1 MHQVLAVKLFSFYPD
16 FNMGDS
22 LKDIRKKEGE
32 KLGGETLLPPVQVS
46 RTKYAKRKATLKDLK
61 LKQKQKKER
70 RKIRDQEGGEKKVP
84 KTIESCREPDST
96 VVDNNASE
104 EIIEEIHRDLET
116 DELSTYFNKEYEPKV
131 LITFSENP
139 IKESRRFASLLTK
152 LIPNS
157 MRMGRKGSSIK
168 SIVKDAIKKNFSDV
182 IILNEDRFKTNGLL
196 LIHLPEGPTAY
207 FRLSNIKLCSKKQL
221 KEMTD
226 HRPEV
231 ILNNF
236 NTRLGQTVGRMLG
249 AVFHYQPDFKSR
261 RVVTFHNQ
269 RDYIFFRHHRY
280 KFLKGKPALRELG
293 PRFTLKLQS
302 LQRGT
307 FDSKFGEYEW
317 NIVGK
322 RHQMETS
329 RRRFFL

>member
-1 MHQVLAVKLFSFYPD
+1 
-16 FNMGDS
+16 MGDS
-22 LKDIRKKEGE
+22 LKKINKTEERKSVD
-32 KLGGETLLPPVQVS
+32 ETLLPKIAPK
-46 RTKYAKRKATLKDLK
+46 RTKHSLRKEAIKSLR
-61 LKQKQKKER
+61 QKKIDKKKR
-70 RKIRDQEGGEKKVP
+70 RKQRDEEGREKQTP
-84 KTIESCREPDST
+84 KTIESCRESDST
-96 VVDNNASE
+96 VLTNVPE
-104 EIIEEIHRDLET
+104 EIIDEVNRDIET
-116 DELSTYFNKEYEPKV
+116 DELSSYFCKEYEPKV

-139 IKESRRFASLLTK
+139 IKASRRFALQLCK
-152 LIPNS
+152 IIPNC
-157 MRMGRKGSSIK
+157 MRIGRKGASIK
-168 SIVKDAIKKNFSDV
+168 SIVKDAIQKKFTDIIV
-182 IILNEDRFKTNGLL
+182 INEDRFEPNGLL

-207 FRLSNIKLCSKKQL
+207 FRLSNIKTCNKKQM
-221 KEMTD
+221 KEITY

-249 AVFHYQPDFKSR
+249 AVFHYQPDFKGR

-280 KFLKGKPALRELG
+280 KFIKGEPALRELG

-317 NIVGK
+317 NIFGR
-322 RHQMETS
+322 RHEMETS
-329 RRRFFL
+329 RRKFFL

>member
-1 MHQVLAVKLFSFYPD
+1 MDDSD
-16 FNMGDS
+16 IGDS
-22 LKDIRKKEGE
+22 LKKIKKLEERKSVGD
-32 KLGGETLLPPVQVS
+32 TLLPAIDRKKTKHALRKEILKVQRV
-46 RTKYAKRKATLKDLK
+46 
-61 LKQKQKKER
+61 KKKEKGER
-70 RKIRDQEGGEKKVP
+70 RKARDREGREKQVP

-96 VVDNNASE
+96 VLTDVPEDIID
-104 EIIEEIHRDLET
+104 EINRDIET
-116 DELSTYFNKEYEPKV
+116 DELSSYFNKEYEPKV
-131 LITFSENP
+131 MITFSEKP
-139 IKESRRFASLLTK
+139 IKASRRFALQLCK
-152 LIPNS
+152 IIPNC
-157 MRMGRKGSSIK
+157 MRIGRKGSSIK
-168 SIVKDAIKKNFSDV
+168 SMVKDAIQKKFTDIIV
-182 IILNEDRFKTNGLL
+182 INEDRFEPNGLL

-207 FRLSNIKLCSKKQL
+207 FRLSNVKTCNKKQM
-221 KEMTD
+221 KELTY

-249 AVFHYQPDFKSR
+249 SIFHYQPDFKGR

-280 KFLKGKPALRELG
+280 KFLKGEPALRELG

-317 NIVGK
+317 NMFGR
-322 RHQMETS
+322 RHELETS
-329 RRRFFL
+329 RRKFFL